1 VRNFRSLSLF
11 VLLAALTIAPA
22 GAVQS
27 RGLDVISAYQG
38 SWSVRIV
45 HHTTKYSRARTDAN
59 TVRNECWRSID
70 YYACHQF
77 VDGKSAALVVYTY
90 DAKAR
95 TYATHVIVG
104 GTAPASGGILQI
116 SGNTWTYPWQDKDES
131 GKTLHA
137 RIVNTFR
144 DSNTIAFRQEVSL
157 DDRTWI
163 RTADGEEHRLH
174 S

>member
-1 VRNFRSLSLF
+1 MGAPYRFGSFELSADER
-11 VLLAALTIAPA
+11 VIRRA
-22 GAVQS
+22 GAAVP
-27 RGLDVISAYQG
+27 LAPKTIDML
-38 SWSVRIV
+38 
-45 HHTTKYSRARTDAN
+45 N

-77 VDGKSAALVVYTY
+77 VNGKSAESWCIP
-90 DAKAR
+90 
-95 TYATHVIVG
+95 THVIVG

>member
-1 VRNFRSLSLF
+1 MRKLGNI
-11 VLLAALTIAPA
+11 LLLLLGTALTPAPA
-22 GAVQS
+22 HAAQS
-27 RGLDVISAYQG
+27 SGLDAIIAYQG

-59 TVRNECWRSID
+59 IVRNECWRSVD

-95 TYATHVIVG
+95 TYATHVIVA

-116 SGNTWTYPWQDKDES
+116 AGNTWTYPWQDKDDS
-131 GKTLHA
+131 GKTLHV

-144 DSNTIAFRQEVSL
+144 DPNTIAFRQEVSL

>member
-1 VRNFRSLSLF
+1 VRNVCNISLL
-11 VLLAALTIAPA
+11 VLLAAVSTVPA
-22 GAVQS
+22 HAAQNS
-27 RGLDVISAYQG
+27 GLDAISAYQG

-59 TVRNECWRSID
+59 TVRNECWRSND
-70 YYACHQF
+70 FYACHQF

-90 DAKAR
+90 DTKAR

-104 GTAPASGGILQI
+104 GTGPASGGVLTIADK
-116 SGNTWTYPWQDKDES
+116 TWTYPWQDKDDS
-131 GKTLHA
+131 GKTIHV

-144 DSNTIAFRQEVSL
+144 DPNTIAFRQEVSL
-157 DDRTWI
+157 DNRTWI
-163 RTADGEEHRLH
+163 RTADGVEHRLH